1 MSFYTPVTLAG
12 VAFNLGAVPLKTV
25 AEAVQSTTAADLDQ
39 LRCTFTWAKGRVAQV
54 EQNIALA
61 KGKNNKA
68 KLKAAK
74 ALLASIEA
82 KGLELNGSAPATV
95 EAVQAE
101 PEPKAQQTKVEQ
113 YVDMGMNKLQ
123 GLINSGVTKNP
134 VLIEAQGEAMS
145 YFVDTAPIQV
155 TKLNEAEQSF
165 ARLIDAALEMGID
178 INKVLASR

>member
-1 MSFYTPVTLAG
+1 MSYYTPVTLAG

-39 LRCTFTWAKGRVAQV
+39 LRATFTWAKDRVAQV

-74 ALLASIEA
+74 SLLAAITA
-82 KGLELNGSAPATV
+82 KGQSFSG
-95 EAVQAE
+95 
-101 PEPKAQQTKVEQ
+101 EPKAAPVIEAPAPEPVSKVEQ
-113 YVDMGMNKLQ
+113 YVDLGMNKLQ

-134 VLIEAQGEAMS
+134 VLIEAQAEAMS

-155 TKLNEAEQSF
+155 TKLNDAEQSF
-165 ARLIDAALEMGID
+165 ARLIDAAVSMGID
-178 INKVLASR
+178 INKVLATR

>member
-1 MSFYTPVTLAG
+1 MFYTPVTLAG

-95 EAVQAE
+95 EPMATPVN
-101 PEPKAQQTKVEQ
+101 KVEQ

>member
-1 MSFYTPVTLAG
+1 MSYYTPVTLAG

-39 LRCTFTWAKGRVAQV
+39 LRATFTWAKDRVAQV

-74 ALLASIEA
+74 SLLAAITA
-82 KGLELNGSAPATV
+82 KGQSFSG
-95 EAVQAE
+95 
-101 PEPKAQQTKVEQ
+101 EPKAAPVIEAPAPEPVAPVSKVEQ
-113 YVDMGMNKLQ
+113 YVDLGMNKLQ

-134 VLIEAQGEAMS
+134 EFIEAQNEAMS
-145 YFVDTAPIQV
+145 YFVDTTAPV
-155 TKLNEAEQSF
+155 TKLNDAEQSF
-165 ARLIDAALEMGID
+165 ARLIDAAVEMGID
-178 INKVLASR
+178 INKVLATR

>member
-1 MSFYTPVTLAG
+1 MSYYTPVTLAG

-39 LRCTFTWAKGRVAQV
+39 LRATFTWAKDRVAQV

-74 ALLASIEA
+74 SLLAAITA
-82 KGLELNGSAPATV
+82 KGQGFSS
-95 EAVQAE
+95 
-101 PEPKAQQTKVEQ
+101 EPKAAPVIEAPASEPVVSKVEQ
-113 YVDMGMNKLQ
+113 YVDLGMNKLQ

-134 VLIEAQGEAMS
+134 EFIEAQNEAMS
-145 YFVDTAPIQV
+145 YFVDTAPV
-155 TKLNEAEQSF
+155 TKLNDAEQSF
-165 ARLIDAALEMGID
+165 ARLIDAAVEMGID
-178 INKVLASR
+178 INKVLATR